1 MGNSNKAQQN
11 VIHIEFMTAKQKVK
25 KDKALIKNKVDQSQN
40 EHLQDIICIQDLT
53 QYYQVDF
60 RQTILT
66 TDETIHVKKFVD
78 LVVNPNSKT
87 PNNLIQIS
95 DFFKQNVKSFQ
106 IFFNNQMFSQDDQ
119 KYQFNY
125 EPLYIEVI
133 YKPKHWMEMAVE
145 KFKTYSSKIM
155 SALGFISK
163 FAYIAIPLYTSL
175 SALQPF
181 LMPTLKTAKVAL
193 KSTQN
198 PQAQNAQ
205 SVVKFL
211 INTLKRASFIAAPI
225 LSVVSKYIPMS
236 KTIVSGI
243 GLYLG
248 KGMLWNV
255 IKLGV
260 TIFCPF
266 LAPLLMIFG

>member
-1 MGNSNKAQQN
+1 MGNSNKVQQN
-11 VIHIEFMTAKQKVK
+11 VIHIEFMTAKQKIR
-25 KDKALIKNKVDQSQN
+25 KDKALIKNKVDQSSN
-40 EHLQDIICIQDLT
+40 EHLLDIICIQDLT
-53 QYYQVDF
+53 QYYEVDF

-66 TDETIHVKKFVD
+66 SDETIHVKKIVD

-95 DFFKQNVKSFQ
+95 EFFKQNVKSFQ
-106 IFFNNQMFSQDDQ
+106 IFFNNQMFSQDEQ
-119 KYQFNY
+119 QFQFAY

-133 YKPKHWMEMAVE
+133 YKPKHWMEKTVE

-155 SALGFISK
+155 SALAFASK

-181 LMPTLKTAKVAL
+181 LLPTLKTAKVAL
-193 KSTQN
+193 RATEN
-198 PQAQNAQ
+198 PKAQKAE

-211 INTLKRASFIAAPI
+211 INTLKRATFIAAPI
-225 LSVVSKYIPMS
+225 LSLVAQYMPMS
-236 KTIVSGI
+236 KTMFAAV
-243 GLYLG
+243 GLYFG
-248 KGMLWNV
+248 KGVVWNV
-255 IKLGV
+255 VKLAV

-266 LAPLLMIFG
+266 LAPLLMLFG

>member
-1 MGNSNKAQQN
+1 MGNSNKVQQN
-11 VIHIEFMTAKQKVK
+11 VIHIEFMSAKQKIR

-40 EHLQDIICIQDLT
+40 EHLSDIICVQDLT
-53 QYYQVDF
+53 QYYEVDF

-66 TDETIHVKKFVD
+66 SDETIHVKKIVD

-87 PNNLIQIS
+87 PSNLIQIS
-95 DFFKQNVKSFQ
+95 EFFKQNVKSFQ
-106 IFFNNQMFSQDDQ
+106 IFFNNQIYSQDEQ
-119 KYQFNY
+119 QYQFAY

-133 YKPKHWMEMAVE
+133 YNPKHWMEKAVE
-145 KFKTYSSKIM
+145 KFKTYSNKLM
-155 SALGFISK
+155 SALALISK

-181 LMPTLKTAKVAL
+181 VLPTLKTAKVAL

-198 PQAQNAQ
+198 PTSQTAQT
-205 SVVKFL
+205 VIKFL
-211 INTLKRASFIAAPI
+211 INQLKRASFIAAPI
-225 LSVVSKYIPMS
+225 LSLLAQYIPIS
-236 KTIVSGI
+236 KNMVAGI
-243 GLYLG
+243 GLYFG
-248 KGMLWNV
+248 KGVLWNV

>member
-1 MGNSNKAQQN
+1 MGNSNKVQQN
-11 VIHIEFMTAKQKVK
+11 VIHIEFMTAKQKIR
-25 KDKALIKNKVDQSQN
+25 KDKALIKNKVDQSNN

-53 QYYQVDF
+53 QYYEVDF

-66 TDETIHVKKFVD
+66 SDETIHVKKIVD

-95 DFFKQNVKSFQ
+95 EFFKQNVKSFQ
-106 IFFNNQMFSQDDQ
+106 IFFNNQMFSQDEQ
-119 KYQFNY
+119 QYQFAY

-133 YKPKHWMEMAVE
+133 YKPKHWMEKAVE
-145 KFKTYSSKIM
+145 KFKTYSNKIM

-193 KSTQN
+193 RSTQN
-198 PQAQNAQ
+198 PQTQTAQ

-211 INTLKRASFIAAPI
+211 INTLKRASYIAAPL
-225 LSVVSKYIPMS
+225 LSIVGQYMPMS
-236 KTIVSGI
+236 KTMVAGI

-255 IKLGV
+255 IKLCI

-266 LAPLLMIFG
+266 VAPLLMIFG